1 MELPR
6 LQDLLKKYSDKG
18 LAIIAVNTHPQ
29 EAGAEEFF
37 DKHGLTMP
45 HLKDHSAALMKD
57 KFGFRGWPS
66 TIFIDTEG
74 RIMYYKLGFRD
85 GDEAE
90 LEDKIL
96 KLLSEHI
103 SSIQ

>member
-6 LQDLLKKYSDKG
+6 LQELLQKYRDKG

-37 DKHGLTMP
+37 EKNGLTMP
-45 HLKDHSAALMKD
+45 HLKDENADLMIN

-66 TIFIDTEG
+66 TIFVDEEG
-74 RIMYYKLGFRD
+74 RIMFYKFGFQE
-85 GDEAE
+85 GDEVG
-90 LEDKIL
+90 LEEKIL
-96 KLLSEHI
+96 KLLND
-103 SSIQ
+103 